1 MKKFIKKLAKKI
13 GSIRCCGKD
22 KFFYLSL
29 VLLVVCAV
37 AIATQGFTY
46 NFVVQPKNAAQVKN
60 AMKYIATNFLNDAT
74 STINS
79 VSMKGGLYYIKFTI
93 NSPQGNQEAEA
104 YVNVKGTLIFPSAI
118 EMKPSTATTTPGQPA
133 PTAEIPK
140 KDVVDVRLFVMSFCP
155 FGNQAE
161 YNILPV
167 VKLLGS
173 SVDIIPQYIVTKSG
187 DGTKLENYSSLH
199 GMTELKQNV
208 RELCVRKYDKA
219 KYWDFVDAIN
229 KGCTNADVDTCW
241 SKIAQGVGLDTNK
254 IETCLTNEG
263 PTLLAK
269 EAAAGTEYNAQ
280 SSPMMF
286 INKVNFNGGRTP
298 EAYKTAICGAFTDA
312 KKPAAC
318 ATKLQET
325 DATPG
330 AAAGAPATSGAGCA
344 PAQ

>member
-1 MKKFIKKLAKKI
+1 MNKLMNSMGAI
-13 GSIRCCGKD
+13 KD
-22 KFFYLSL
+22 KFFYISL
-29 VLLVVCAV
+29 ILIVVCALS
-37 AIATQGFTY
+37 IATQGFSY
-46 NFVVQPKNAAQVKN
+46 NLFVQPKDAIQVEQG
-60 AMKYIATNFLNDAT
+60 MKYITDNFLQGAT
-74 STINS
+74 PIINS
-79 VSMKGGLYYIKFTI
+79 VSMKDGLYYAKFTI
-93 NSPQGNQEAEA
+93 TSPSGNQEAEA
-104 YVNVKGTLIFPSAI
+104 YFNLKGTLLFPSAVEI
-118 EMKPSTATTTPGQPA
+118 KPQSATTTPTQ
-133 PTAEIPK
+133 TKEIPK
-140 KDVVDVRLFVMSFCP
+140 TDTVDVRLFVMSFCP

-167 VKLLGS
+167 AKLLGN

-286 INKVNFNGGRTP
+286 INKVNFNGARTP